1 MCDYGIR
8 EATDG
13 DYLVRHMRSSKE
25 GDHFDNQHCWARF
38 TCTDDRHVE
47 YKIASTFELEGS
59 HDFLTLYG
67 INNGQLTIIG
77 NGYSD
82 KERWISLGDS
92 TISIEFRTDGSV
104 VYIGFEMELRCMPN

>member
-1 MCDYGIR
+1 
-8 EATDG
+8 
-13 DYLVRHMRSSKE
+13 MRSSKE